1 MLISIAFAVFC
12 VTVSICYRGHLAI
25 FVNGSMVVAGTLF
38 INNIMV
44 FTQGRINLSKYWILD
59 YSFNM
64 TPNFEINYR
73 ELSLALFLTVGG
85 AYFIAKRFLNR
96 IQFE

>member
-1 MLISIAFAVFC
+1 
-12 VTVSICYRGHLAI
+12 
-25 FVNGSMVVAGTLF
+25 MVVAGTLF

-44 FTQGRINLSKYWILD
+44 FTQGKINLSKYWILD

-64 TPNFEINYR
+64 TPNLEINYR
-73 ELSLALFLTVGG
+73 ELGFALILTVGG
-85 AYFIAKRFLNR
+85 AYFIAKRFLQR